1 VHELQTDVLII
12 GGGPTGMVAALG
24 LARLGVR
31 CVVLERQSGL
41 STHPKA
47 HELSGRSLE
56 ILAALGVPFAELRRE
71 ASPDDDA
78 SRILFCE
85 TLINNPFGCI
95 DLKTLEGAAKYRE
108 HLPTPAPYLNLSQ
121 VELERILARHVA
133 ADPRIDVRHSHQ
145 WSSLA
150 QTADEVVST
159 VQDTARGLP
168 LQIRSRWVIA
178 ADGAA
183 SRCRAALGVTMIGPE
198 KLRDFVSAYFEADL
212 GAVVKTRGKLY
223 FTFTPEAPGV
233 FVAHHVEKRW
243 VFHSV
248 VATPH
253 EKIADVTADV
263 MRTRIRAA
271 LGDPNVPIEL
281 RSISPWRMTAQIA
294 DRFRVD
300 RVFLAGDAAHRFPPT
315 GGLGM
320 NSGIADAH
328 NLAWKLAA
336 VLRGRASP
344 ALLDTY
350 ELERRPVV
358 ELLCAESRR
367 NFDRLSEI
375 LDAFGLAPDA
385 ADTVARRMTSPPISA
400 LPRRWQAW
408 IRRRI
413 NDHGARILARFHRRP
428 AVARRVREAIA
439 RQASHFD
446 RIGLDLGLAY
456 TAGALLADGTA
467 APTSDDPVRTY
478 TPSTRPGARF
488 PHFWLDADG
497 RRSSLELVDYSH
509 ATLLL
514 GSACTVDPELAAA
527 CARSGVHVHALT
539 SESTH
544 HAQLAADG
552 ALMIRPDGHVSWRQQ
567 TGVRPDAA
575 LLATI
580 HKHTLYT

>member
-1 VHELQTDVLII
+1 VHELQTDILII

-24 LARLGVR
+24 LARLGIR
-31 CVVLERQSGL
+31 SVVLERQSGL

-56 ILAALGVPFAELRRE
+56 ILAGLGVPFAELQRE

-85 TLINNPFGCI
+85 TLVNNPFGTI

-133 ADPRIDVRHSHQ
+133 AHPLIDVRHGHQ

-150 QTADEVVST
+150 QSADEVVSS
-159 VQDTARGLP
+159 VQDTAHGLP
-168 LQIRSRWVIA
+168 LQIRSRFVIA

-212 GAVVKTRGKLY
+212 SAVVKTRGKLY

-253 EKIADVTADV
+253 EKIADVTEHV
-263 MRTRIRAA
+263 MRARILAA
-271 LGDPNVPIEL
+271 LGDPTIPIAI

-336 VLRGRASP
+336 VLRGHASP

-358 ELLCAESRR
+358 QLLCDESRR
-367 NFDRLSEI
+367 NFERMSEI
-375 LDAFGLAPDA
+375 LAAFGLDPDA
-385 ADTVARRMTSPPISA
+385 ADLVARRMSSPPISA

-413 NDHGARILARFHRRP
+413 NDHGARVLARVHRRP
-428 AVARRVREAIA
+428 AVATRVREAIA
-439 RQASHFD
+439 RQAPHFD

-456 TAGALLADGTA
+456 SAGALLADGTA
-467 APTSDDPVRTY
+467 APTSDDPVRNY
-478 TPSTRPGARF
+478 IPSTRPGARF
-488 PHFWLDADG
+488 PHFWLDADNH
-497 RRSSLELVDYSH
+497 RSSLELVDYTH

-514 GSACTVDPELAAA
+514 GPACAVDPDLAAA
-527 CARSGVHVHALT
+527 CERRNVHVHALT
-539 SESTH
+539 AAATH

-580 HKHTLYT
+580 HKHTLHT